1 MSEYVLMIIVKAWSI
16 WLGRKRANNVLPE
29 MNDNKGTS
37 LSLAKLDKGRKVF
50 ADISERLIFRE
61 ADLNKAIQYNPSRLT
76 SVLTSVKKPAKRD
89 VFMAKMR
96 TQPIDK
102 AMKHALPK
110 SFPPCRLFVRAI
122 RKLGR
127 IWKG

>member
-1 MSEYVLMIIVKAWSI
+1 MPWSTR
-16 WLGRKRANNVLPE
+16 LRRKRVTNVLPA
-29 MNDNKGTS
+29 MNDNQGTNLFFVNS
-37 LSLAKLDKGRKVF
+37 DKGQKVF

-61 ADLNKAIQYNPSRLT
+61 ADLNNAIQYNPSRLT

-89 VFMAKMR
+89 AFMAKMR

-102 AMKHALPK
+102 AMKQTLPK
-110 SFPPCRLFVRAI
+110 SFSPCRLFVRAI

>member
-1 MSEYVLMIIVKAWSI
+1 MPWST

-37 LSLAKLDKGRKVF
+37 LFFVNSDKGQKVF
-50 ADISERLIFRE
+50 ANISERLVFKQVDIDR
-61 ADLNKAIQYNPSRLT
+61 AIQYNLSM
-76 SVLTSVKKPAKRD
+76 LTSVKKPAKRD
-89 VFMAKMR
+89 AFMKKMQ

-110 SFPPCRLFVRAI
+110 SFSLYRFFVRTV
-122 RKLGR
+122 RMMGHML
-127 IWKG
+127 KGNRVKK

>member
-1 MSEYVLMIIVKAWSI
+1 M
-16 WLGRKRANNVLPE
+16 PE

-37 LSLAKLDKGRKVF
+37 LFFVNSDKGQKVF
-50 ADISERLIFRE
+50 ANISERLVFKQV
-61 ADLNKAIQYNPSRLT
+61 DTDSAIQYNPSM
-76 SVLTSVKKPAKRD
+76 LTSVKKPAKRD
-89 VFMAKMR
+89 AFMAKMR

-102 AMKHALPK
+102 AMEQTLPK
-110 SFPPCRLFVRAI
+110 SFSPCRLFVRAI

>member
-1 MSEYVLMIIVKAWSI
+1 MSEYVLMIIVKAWST

-37 LSLAKLDKGRKVF
+37 LSLANLDKGRKVF

-61 ADLNKAIQYNPSRLT
+61 MDLNSAIQYNPSM
-76 SVLTSVKKPAKRD
+76 LTSVKKPAKRD
-89 VFMAKMR
+89 AFMEKMQ

-110 SFPPCRLFVRAI
+110 SFLPYRFFVRTV
-122 RKLGR
+122 RKMGR
-127 IWKG
+127 MLKEN